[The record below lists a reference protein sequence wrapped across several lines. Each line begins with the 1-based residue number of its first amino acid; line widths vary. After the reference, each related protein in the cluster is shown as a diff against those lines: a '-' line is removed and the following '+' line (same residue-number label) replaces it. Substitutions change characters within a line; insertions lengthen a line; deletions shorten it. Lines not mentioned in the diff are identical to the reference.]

1 MRERKVG
8 RIQEGFILGG
18 FCPIVKPQQA
28 FNFFWET
35 GSLECREWEATLH
48 QLAWQR
54 PCCAFPVNPF
64 PDTALFPFALD
75 LARAA
80 PAGRSAVSKAPQEA
94 ARPRVFSAP
103 SSSRFA
109 TVAARNEKPVS
120 LPARGRAVLRQNPY
134 QKSPAQTSRC
144 DPATRRWAIRAGDTC
159 TGCSG
164 YFPDR
169 VAARA
174 RYSSLR
180 APPAPAAVT
189 TFFGGHGRHRETPG
203 GRSGE
208 TGRKR
213 MVERIE
219 ALRMSA

>member
-8 RIQEGFILGG
+8 RIQEGFIRGG
-18 FCPIVKPQQA
+18 VCPIVKPQQA
-28 FNFFWET
+28 FKFFWET
-35 GSLECREWEATLH
+35 GSFECREWEATLH

-64 PDTALFPFALD
+64 PDTALSPFALD

-109 TVAARNEKPVS
+109 TLAARNEKPVS

-134 QKSPAQTSRC
+134 QKSPAQTSRR
-144 DPATRRWAIRAGDTC
+144 DPATRRRPRDDGP
-159 TGCSG
+159 SG
-164 YFPDR
+164 PGTR
-169 VAARA
+169 ARA
-174 RYSSLR
+174 AVAIFQTALQHAHVIAVCAHLPLR
-180 APPAPAAVT
+180 PP
-189 TFFGGHGRHRETPG
+189 
-203 GRSGE
+203 
-208 TGRKR
+208 
-213 MVERIE
+213 
-219 ALRMSA
+219 